1 VGVFVVEMAR
11 FHPRMNQPLMRKL
24 FFFAFLFL
32 AITAARAEQVVF
44 SEIMYHPVGDKPEF
58 IEGLEHHLHAARHGE
73 VALYRWGELRIS
85 RF

>member
-1 VGVFVVEMAR
+1 
-11 FHPRMNQPLMRKL
+11 MRKL

-58 IEGLEHHLHAARHGE
+58 IEVWKQH
-73 VALYRWGELRIS
+73 ELKGIAFERIGKWV
-85 RF
+85 